1 MSRQTKKQLIA
12 EFVRFLFVGGTATLV
27 DYFTF
32 WLFDAFIFPALLP
45 VETVVW
51 QTLALVFST
60 AIGFCVG
67 LIINWTLSVR
77 FVFREVKNADEA
89 KSKKSFALFTL
100 IGVIGLALT
109 EIGVV
114 SLVAVLP
121 EICLFGK
128 TALLGTAWKKWFAK
142 AVTTCFVLIFNYL
155 GRKIFIFKS

>member
-1 MSRQTKKQLIA
+1 MSGQTKKQLIA
-12 EFVRFLFVGGTATLV
+12 EFIRFLFVGGTATLV

-32 WLFDAFIFPALLP
+32 WLFDAWIFPAVLP
-45 VETVVW
+45 VEISFW
-51 QTLALVFST
+51 HTLALVLST

-67 LIINWTLSVR
+67 LVINWTLSVR

-100 IGVIGLALT
+100 IGLVGLVLT

-121 EICLFGK
+121 EIRLFGK
-128 TALLGTAWKKWFAK
+128 TSLFGTAWKKWFAK
-142 AVTTCFVLIFNYL
+142 AITTALVLVFNYL
-155 GRKIFIFKS
+155 GRKILIFKS